1 VGSEKLND
9 PDSSHHRAL
18 EWIISEDAMQ
28 VGPEDSNLIQ
38 RYLLAVF
45 YFKTHE
51 EGEWY
56 SCNAATETDL
66 DDFCLYMQLTRV
78 FPDEYRGI
86 PWYRWLSHNHEC
98 RWAGIFCDEFDQI
111 RSLDLTGQKI
121 SNTLPVELAYFPF
134 LHSIGLSWNNFYG
147 SIPVEYAQMNHLLSL
162 ELHYNTLTG
171 TLPDDWS
178 NAKNLQLFNVADNEI
193 TGTLPPDIKSLN
205 KLKGVFLFNNFLTGT
220 FPTEFAA
227 MELLSKSLR
236 TWHVRRQW
244 RPSV

>member
-1 VGSEKLND
+1 
-9 PDSSHHRAL
+9 
-18 EWIISEDAMQ
+18 MQ

-147 SIPVEYAQMNHLLSL
+147 SIPVEYAEMNHLLSL
-162 ELHYNTLTG
+162 ELHYNDLTG
-171 TLPDDWS
+171 TLPNDWS
-178 NAKNLQLFNVADNEI
+178 NAKNIQLFNIAANTI
-193 TGTLPPDIKSLN
+193 TGTLPPDIKSLT
-205 KLKGVFLFNNFLTGT
+205 KLKGIFLFENFLTGT
-220 FPTEFAA
+220 FPSEFAA

-236 TWHVRRQW
+236 LWHVRRQW
-244 RPSV
+244 RPGV